1 MNWPSIAIIALIV
14 IGLII
19 FYALTGI
26 GSNINCYDKHKM
38 RNPKHLKKATDPKR
52 IPPRNCRTRP
62 CRQLAR
68 GKIAADLPLPFRTG
82 SFFMLAPRSAVSPA
96 RAA

>member
-14 IGLII
+14 IGLIV

-38 RNPKHLKKATDPKR
+38 RNPKHLKKGDGSEEDPAKE
-52 IPPRNCRTRP
+52 
-62 CRQLAR
+62 
-68 GKIAADLPLPFRTG
+68 
-82 SFFMLAPRSAVSPA
+82 
-96 RAA
+96 